1 LEYQFTGFQPFLAHA
16 YNPSWDAATAAAEAL
31 ASRAYELEVTFEA
44 AERDAAWLVQPG
56 RCVVMF
62 GLAAKSVDVRFER
75 FAHNVR
81 GIAPLEEGPLDDSE
95 DTLRET
101 AVDIGALAMAWD
113 EVALK
118 HGLPRAALSRD
129 AGNYVCNAIYWHALG
144 ACENDAQALFVH
156 IPPVTPE
163 IAKEIGQRLAGLL
176 AVSVER

>member
-1 LEYQFTGFQPFLAHA
+1 MEYQFTGFQPFLEHT
-16 YNPSWDAATAAAEAL
+16 YNPSWEAASAAAEVF

-44 AERDAAWLVQPG
+44 AKRDAAWLVQPG

-75 FAHNVR
+75 FAHNLQ

-101 AVDIGALAMAWD
+101 SVDIGALAKAWD
-113 EVALK
+113 EEAMK
-118 HGLPRAALSRD
+118 HGLPRAAISRD

-144 ACENDAQALFVH
+144 ACEDDAQALFIH

-163 IAKEIGQRLAGLL
+163 IAKEIGQRLARLL
-176 AVSVER
+176 EQ

>member
-1 LEYQFTGFQPFLAHA
+1 LEYQFTGFQPFREHT
-16 YNPSWDAATAAAEAL
+16 YNPSWDAAAAAAEVL

-44 AERDAAWLVQPG
+44 AERDAAWLVQSG

-62 GLAAKSVDVRFER
+62 GLSAKSWNVQFER
-75 FAHNVR
+75 FAHNLR

-95 DTLRET
+95 DVLRET
-101 AVDIGALAMAWD
+101 SLDISALAKAWD
-113 EVALK
+113 EEALK

-144 ACENDAQALFVH
+144 ACKDDAQALFVH

-163 IAKEIGQRLAGLL
+163 IAKEIGQRLARLL
-176 AVSVER
+176 AVSGER